1 MEEIGGGNRNSLS
14 LYIVVIRQGNLEF
27 GSFSGAMEDNSS
39 SSLVKPLLDTPCC
52 LAHVFSHV
60 AALNPHK
67 VAVIHATS
75 RSADAALDQGGVVAE
90 EDDTKNGR
98 SKRDDV
104 DVDVDVEEFES
115 SPAEGRSTK
124 PTHPKLN
131 ASGEER
137 VRVPIGDVT
146 YTYQEIQGA
155 VESLATRLGY
165 EFSIAAEGNRL
176 ATGGIGGASYFD
188 ASCAMV

>member
-1 MEEIGGGNRNSLS
+1 MEAIKIL
-14 LYIVVIRQGNLEF
+14 QGNLEF
-27 GSFSGAMEDNSS
+27 GKFSGAMEDDSS
-39 SSLVKPLLDTPCC
+39 SSSMVKPLLDTPCC

-75 RSADAALDQGGVVAE
+75 RSADATLNQGGVVAE

-98 SKRDDV
+98 SERDGVDV

-115 SPAEGRSTK
+115 SPAEGRRTK
-124 PTHPKLN
+124 TTHAKLN
-131 ASGEER
+131 ASGEG

-146 YTYQEIQGA
+146 YTFQEIQGA
-155 VESLATRLGY
+155 VESLAIRLGY
-165 EFSIAAEGNRL
+165 EVSIAAGGNRL
-176 ATGGIGGASYFD
+176 AAGGIGGGSYLL
-188 ASCAMV
+188 